1 MHSCLKDKIVLVIDD
16 DEEYLKSVNRL
27 FENFVSHIYH
37 AFDTISATHI
47 LDTFPIDFI
56 VCDVVLGEENGLKFI
71 RNLREHNENI
81 PIIVISGQI
90 DIEYLLQSIPLN
102 LVAYLQKPIE
112 YSSFILALQNCSKKL
127 CSLSPQLIYV
137 KNDYYYD
144 ATLKVIKKDN
154 KVYKLH
160 HKEILFIEMLINN
173 RNSVMS
179 KDMFYVHVWQFQ
191 EMSDSA
197 LKNFILRI
205 RRRFGKEF
213 IEAVNNVGYRFA
225 FFITLEFNFYGND
238 LYTTL

>member
-1 MHSCLKDKIVLVIDD
+1 MHTFLKDRNVLVIDD
-16 DEEYLKSVNRL
+16 DQECLKSVIRL

-37 AFDTISATHI
+37 AFDTISAAHI
-47 LDTFPIDFI
+47 LETFSIDFI
-56 VCDVVLGEENGLKFI
+56 VCDVVLGEESGLEFI

-112 YSSFILALQNCSKKL
+112 YNSFILALQNCSKKL
-127 CSLSPQLIYV
+127 RTISPSLIYV

-144 ATLKVIKKDN
+144 ATLKVIKKD
-154 KVYKLH
+154 KKIYKLH
-160 HKEILFIEMLINN
+160 QKEILFIEMVVNN
-173 RNSVMS
+173 RNSMLT
-179 KDMFYVHVWQFQ
+179 KDMFYSQVWQFQ

-213 IEAVNNVGYRFA
+213 IEAVNNIGYRFV
-225 FFITLEFNFYGND
+225 FFIALEFHFYTND

>member
-1 MHSCLKDKIVLVIDD
+1 
-16 DEEYLKSVNRL
+16 
-27 FENFVSHIYH
+27 
-37 AFDTISATHI
+37 
-47 LDTFPIDFI
+47 
-56 VCDVVLGEENGLKFI
+56 
-71 RNLREHNENI
+71 
-81 PIIVISGQI
+81 
-90 DIEYLLQSIPLN
+90 

-112 YSSFILALQNCSKKL
+112 YNSFILALQNCSKKL
-127 CSLSPQLIYV
+127 RDNTSSLIYV

-144 ATLKVIKKDN
+144 TTLKVIKKDN

-160 HKEILFIEMLINN
+160 YKEILFIEMLINN

-179 KDMFYVHVWQFQ
+179 KDMFYAHVWQFQ

-225 FFITLEFNFYGND
+225 FFIALEFHFYTND

>member
-1 MHSCLKDKIVLVIDD
+1 MHTFLKDRNVLVIDD
-16 DEEYLKSVNRL
+16 DQECLKSVIRL

-37 AFDTISATHI
+37 AFDTISAAHI
-47 LDTFPIDFI
+47 LETFSIDFI
-56 VCDVVLGEENGLKFI
+56 VCDVVLGEENGLEFI
-71 RNLREHNENI
+71 RNLREYNENI

-90 DIEYLLQSIPLN
+90 DIESLLQSIPLN

-112 YSSFILALQNCSKKL
+112 YNSFILALQNCSKKL
-127 CSLSPQLIYV
+127 RTISPSLIYV

-144 ATLKVIKKDN
+144 ATLKVIKKD
-154 KVYKLH
+154 KKIYKLH
-160 HKEILFIEMLINN
+160 QKEILFIEMVVNN
-173 RNSVMS
+173 RNSMLT
-179 KDMFYVHVWQFQ
+179 KDMFYSQVWQFQ

-213 IEAVNNVGYRFA
+213 IEAVNNIGYRFV
-225 FFITLEFNFYGND
+225 FFIVLEFHFYTND